1 MTGTDLVGTTS
12 AGTVT
17 TLIVTDVASAGAASG
32 TDITM
37 LVDGIEG
44 TSELG
49 TPDYV
54 GPENERP
61 LGMTSALGTV
71 TVEADDVVG
80 VGD

>member
-1 MTGTDLVGTTS
+1 
-12 AGTVT
+12 
-17 TLIVTDVASAGAASG
+17 
-32 TDITM
+32 M

-54 GPENERP
+54 GSENERP